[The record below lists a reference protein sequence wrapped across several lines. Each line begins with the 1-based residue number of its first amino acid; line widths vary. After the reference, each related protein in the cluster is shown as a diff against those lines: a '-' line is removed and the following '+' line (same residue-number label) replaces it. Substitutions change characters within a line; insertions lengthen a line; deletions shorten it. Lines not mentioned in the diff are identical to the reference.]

1 MDGKNSPRDRLLGVG
16 ETSHRLGY
24 RPQTLYN
31 WAGALAE
38 LPFFRIGR
46 SIRFSEA
53 DIEKFLEARRV
64 EPLVCLSQEGGPAGG
79 GV

>member
-16 ETSHRLGY
+16 ETSRRLGY

-31 WAGALAE
+31 RAGELAK

-46 SIRFSEA
+46 SLRFSEA
-53 DIEKFLEARRV
+53 DIERFLDARRV
-64 EPLVCLSQEGGPAGG
+64 APRTGTAG
-79 GV
+79 